1 MLAFEAAAPC
11 AGGVAGRA
19 ALGHYAVM
27 QPAHPWSL
35 ALGGLVSLAV
45 AMGIGRFVYTPILPL
60 MTEAL
65 ALTKSQAGFI
75 ASANF
80 VGYLVGALAAAAR
93 IPGSRRTW
101 LVAALAAS
109 AATTALT
116 AALSGVVSLS
126 LVRFAAGVA
135 SAFVLVFASSVILER
150 LAQAGA
156 SGLSAVH
163 FAGVGTGIAVSAAIV
178 SGLAAAGVGWR
189 LHWVATGGLALL
201 AVPLV
206 AVLVPP
212 DARTGGPPAPPG
224 PVSPTPPLVSLT
236 LSYGLFGVG
245 YVVTAT
251 FLVAIVRG
259 SPEVAHLEPVVWLA
273 VGLSTIPSVA
283 LWTALGRRLGVY
295 PAYALACLLEAV
307 GVAASVLV
315 TSATGVV
322 LSAVCLGA
330 TFMGITALGLV
341 GARTLSASDPRRVIA
356 LMTAV
361 FGVGQIV
368 GPALAGWLF
377 DRTGSFTL
385 PSLLAAGALVL
396 AALLGGAVDRPILRT
411 RAATQPASRA

>member
-1 MLAFEAAAPC
+1 
-11 AGGVAGRA
+11 
-19 ALGHYAVM
+19 M
-27 QPAHPWSL
+27 QPPRPWSL
-35 ALGGLVSLAV
+35 ALGGLISLAV

-60 MTEAL
+60 MAEAL
-65 ALTKSQAGFI
+65 PLTKSEAGFI

-80 VGYLVGALAAAAR
+80 VGYLAGALAAAAR

-109 AATTALT
+109 AATTVMT
-116 AALSGVVSLS
+116 AGLSGVVSLS
-126 LVRFAAGVA
+126 LVRFAGGAA

-150 LAQAGA
+150 LTQAGA
-156 SGLSAVH
+156 GGLSAVH
-163 FAGVGTGIAVSAAIV
+163 FAGVGFGIAASAALV
-178 SGLAAAGVGWR
+178 SGLAAADIGWR
-189 LHWVATGGLALL
+189 LHWAATGTLALL

-212 DARTGGPPAPPG
+212 DARTGGPATPSG
-224 PVSPTPPLVSLT
+224 PVALTPPLVSLT
-236 LSYGLFGVG
+236 LSYGLFGFG

-251 FLVAIVRG
+251 FLVAIVRANAA
-259 SPEVAHLEPVVWLA
+259 VAHLEPVVWMV
-273 VGLSTIPSVA
+273 VGLSAIPAVA

-295 PAYALACLLEAV
+295 PTYALACLLEAA

-315 TSATGVV
+315 TSATGVI
-322 LSAVCLGA
+322 LSAACLGG

-341 GARTLSASDPRRVIA
+341 GGRTLSASDPRRVIA

-385 PSLLAAGALVL
+385 PSLLAAGTLVL
-396 AALLGGAVDRPILRT
+396 AALLGAAVDWRILR
-411 RAATQPASRA
+411 APPKPQPAP